1 MRKTTAATT
10 TIASALFLLLAGG
23 SVHAED
29 KEKPDFSEVSGG
41 EDKVSVEDAV
51 DAGVPESVAKR
62 EDIDDDGKLTEKDWE
77 YVTMEERSAPEQP
90 EGENGGSMEPEGQ
103 SEGDGGLEGQPEGG
117 QDQSGGGQD
126 QGGF

>member
-1 MRKTTAATT
+1 MRKTTVAATT
-10 TIASALFLLLAGG
+10 TASALFLLLAWG
-23 SVHAED
+23 SVHAE
-29 KEKPDFSEVSGG
+29 EKPDFSEVSGG

-51 DAGVPESVAKR
+51 EAGVPESVAKR

-90 EGENGGSMEPEGQ
+90 EGESGGSMEPEGQ
-103 SEGDGGLEGQPEGG
+103 SGGGGL